1 MPRPPRALP
10 GGPRA
15 ADLRLLVPTGC
26 AWAVTAAVLEADP
39 RHHPLLLMVAAAG
52 AVAVLPLTLPRRR
65 RQPAAMLVAAA
76 LLTGAAATAT
86 TVLHT
91 AELHRGPVPELAHPP
106 PAPVPGDPAAPDG
119 LPAPDIAAD
128 IAVEL
133 TVAGDPRVHHPRA
146 TGTAAA
152 PPLLTVAATVD
163 LVRQGGPGGS
173 SPVATRTPVTLM
185 VRAQDAAAWR
195 AVIPSTRLGADVRV
209 LPAGPERHDTAA
221 LLLVHGPPRLL
232 GAPSLPQRA
241 AARLRS
247 GLRAACAH
255 LPPDPGGLLP
265 GLVVG
270 DTSRLPEDLA
280 DAFRATDLG
289 HLTAVSGANLGIVLA
304 VLLGSPGRA
313 AGTERRGL
321 ARLLGLPLRG
331 TALAGTALT
340 LAFVTVCRPEPSVLR
355 AAATGLIG
363 LLALACGRPRPALPA
378 LAGAALVLILWDPY
392 LARSFGFLLSALA
405 TAGLLTL
412 GPRWAAVLR
421 RRGWPHHLATAT
433 AATAAAQAFCAPVTI
448 LLAPRVSL
456 VAIPCNLLAELAVG
470 PATLLG
476 FAVLAVDPLSHR
488 AACLLADLAAV
499 PAGWLVQVARRG
511 AALPGAEL
519 AWPAG
524 LPGAAL
530 LAGAVLALC
539 WAAPALFVR
548 PADRVADQARGRR
561 WRRAVAVLGALLLP
575 VALLRPPGLTRL
587 ATGWPPAGWRLV
599 LCDVGQG
606 DMAVLPLA
614 ADTAVVV
621 DTGPDPKAADACLR
635 DLGIT
640 RVPILILSHFHADHV
655 EGLPGVLRGRQ
666 VGAVQTTTLD
676 APAGEQGRVAG
687 WAAAA
692 RVPLVRA
699 QRGERRSAGPGLS
712 WEVLWPDGT
721 PGPDTPGAN
730 NASIAV
736 LASVGPPDDQLRI
749 ALLGD
754 LEPPA
759 QAALLRRGPP
769 GEGGR
774 APPPGAGSLAVQVL
788 KVAHHGSAHQDW
800 ALTAALHPRLALIS
814 CGADNPYGHPSAR
827 TVDRLRAQGATVLR
841 TDRSGDI
848 AVLGSGATL
857 ATAVHPHPLRE

>member
-1 MPRPPRALP
+1 M
-10 GGPRA
+10 
-15 ADLRLLVPTGC
+15 
-26 AWAVTAAVLEADP
+26 LETDP
-39 RHHPLLLMVAAAG
+39 RHHPLLLLIAAPGAAA
-52 AVAVLPLTLPRRR
+52 ALLALALPKARHRPG
-65 RQPAAMLVAAA
+65 AMLLAAA

-86 TVLHT
+86 AVLHT
-91 AELHRGPVPELAHPP
+91 AELHRGPIPALADPP
-106 PAPVPGDPAAPDG
+106 PIAVPDTTAAPDTT
-119 LPAPDIAAD
+119 APDTTAVPNSAATAERLPTPD
-128 IAVEL
+128 IVVEL
-133 TVAGDPRVHHPRA
+133 TVAGDPRSHSPRA
-146 TGTAAA
+146 RGTAAA
-152 PPLLTVAATVD
+152 PPLLTVAALVD
-163 LVRQGGPGGS
+163 LVRQEGPGH
-173 SPVATRTPVTLM
+173 PPPTATRTPVTLM

-195 AVIPSTRLGADVRV
+195 SVIPSTRLGADVRV
-209 LPAGPERHDTAA
+209 LPAGPDRHDTAA

-232 GAPSLPQRA
+232 APPSLPQRA
-241 AARLRS
+241 AARLRG
-247 GLRAACAH
+247 GLRAACEH
-255 LPPDPGGLLP
+255 LPADPGGLLP

-270 DTSRLPEDLA
+270 DTSRLPQELA

-304 VLLGSPGRA
+304 VLLGSPSR
-313 AGTERRGL
+313 AGTTERGGL
-321 ARLLGLPLRG
+321 ARLLGLSLRG
-331 TALAGTALT
+331 TALLGTALT
-340 LAFVTVCRPEPSVLR
+340 LAFVTVCRPDPSVLR

-378 LAGAALVLILWDPY
+378 LAGAALLLILWDPY

-412 GPRWAAVLR
+412 GPRWAAALR
-421 RRGWPHHLATAT
+421 RRGWPHHLATAA

-456 VAIPCNLLAELAVG
+456 VAIPCNLLAEVAVG

-499 PAGWLVQVARRG
+499 PAGWLVLVARRG
-511 AALPGAEL
+511 AELPGAEL

-530 LAGAVLALC
+530 LAGTVLALC
-539 WAAPALFVR
+539 WAGPALLAR
-548 PADRVADQARGRR
+548 PADRHPGRR
-561 WRRAVAVLGALLLP
+561 RRRRALAVACALLLP
-575 VALLRPPGLTRL
+575 IALLRPPGLTRL
-587 ATGWPPAGWRLV
+587 ATGWPPPGWRLV
-599 LCDVGQG
+599 LCDIGQG
-606 DMAVLPLA
+606 DMAVLPLT

-621 DTGPDPKAADACLR
+621 DTGPDPQAADACLR

-640 RVPILILSHFHADHV
+640 RIPILILSHFHADHV

-676 APAGEQGRVAG
+676 APAGERGRVAG

-692 RVPLVRA
+692 RVPLLRA
-699 QRGERRSAGPGLS
+699 QRGERRTAGPELS

-736 LASVGPPDDQLRI
+736 LASVGPPADALRI

-769 GEGGR
+769 PWGGQASSGWQAPGAGR
-774 APPPGAGSLAVQVL
+774 APEVRPPAVQVL
-788 KVAHHGSAHQDW
+788 KVAHHGSANQDW
-800 ALTAALHPRLALIS
+800 ALAAALHPRLALIS
-814 CGADNPYGHPSAR
+814 CGAGNPYGHPSAR

-841 TDRSGDI
+841 TDLSGDI
-848 AVLGSGATL
+848 AVLGTGATL
-857 ATAVHPHPLRE
+857 ATAVHPHPFRE